1 MTLSTL
7 ADLIIV
13 STFFLIAGI
22 GFGYMISEILTL
34 IGTIIKKLYAKYK
47 EHKAKKQEKSE

>member
-22 GFGYMISEILTL
+22 GFGYLISELLTL
-34 IGTIIKKLYAKYK
+34 FGNIIKKLYAKYR
-47 EHKAKKQEKSE
+47 EHNAKKREKSE